1 MPPSPQKT
9 MYCTQL
15 DIERKIGAQRVA
27 QWADDGS
34 GVIDI
39 AITTAA
45 ILSGD
50 TKINAALAQRF
61 SAFLPF
67 VTPPPM
73 VFQISVTFAMWSLA
87 CRMQETSD
95 LWRAQYEEA
104 VLLLQQLADG
114 KIDLIAADGTNL
126 TAQSDY
132 APITQ
137 HAPVMAEQ
145 DPRYMSDALYYYRTR
160 NAGVFS

>member
-1 MPPSPQKT
+1 MA
-9 MYCTQL
+9 YCTQL
-15 DIERKIGAQRVA
+15 DIERKIGAQRVV

-39 AITTAA
+39 AIITAA

-73 VFQISVTFAMWSLA
+73 IFQISVTFAVWGLA
-87 CRMQETSD
+87 CRMQDTSD

-104 VLLLQQLADG
+104 VLYLQQLADG
-114 KIDLIAADGTNL
+114 KLDLIAADGTNL
-126 TAQSDY
+126 TEQSDY

-137 HAPVMAEQ
+137 HAPIMAEQ
-145 DPRYMSDALYYYRTR
+145 DDRYMSDTLYYYRIR
-160 NAGVFS
+160 HAGVY